1 MNINFAEHGAY
12 IFYTVIAWVML
23 ITFLSYK
30 LAIRKTKSKSVELVS
45 TIGFF
50 LAFIPPLAIIYLIVL
65 ALKKDI
71 I

>member
-12 IFYTVIAWVML
+12 IFYSVIAWVML
-23 ITFLSYK
+23 ITYLSYK
-30 LAIRKTKSKSVELVS
+30 LAIRKTKSVELVS

-71 I
+71 V